1 MSEKLE
7 KDLYTC
13 PPGWLQLP
21 IDADNGKC
29 VAPCS
34 STEGGSNTF
43 YYGPDY
49 GGYPLNRRS
58 GEDRCIDLNNGSD
71 QSGAFDIRS
80 PVWPPREF
88 LAFGVQ
94 KDDDF
99 KNKFCT
105 IFCFIIGGIIL
116 NYLYFKN

>member
-1 MSEKLE
+1 MSEKYGTE
-7 KDLYTC
+7 LYTC
-13 PPGWLQLP
+13 PPGWLQIP
-21 IDADNGKC
+21 TDADNGRC
-29 VAPCS
+29 VAPCY

-43 YYGPDY
+43 HYGPDH

-58 GEDRCIDLNNGSD
+58 AEDRCIDLRNGSD

-88 LAFGVQ
+88 PAFDAQ

-99 KNKFCT
+99 KNRFCT
-105 IFCFIIGGIIL
+105 IVCFVIGGILL
-116 NYLYFKN
+116 NYLYFRN